1 MVDVEVQSA
10 QSWKSSSQWHLCGDQ
25 GGWQAGSRRHLGG
38 GEEAA
43 RRQPLQLESF
53 PEFIALL
60 SMNVSKCYVR
70 YSKKRQMRKIIKKCL
85 GKQGSTKDLACF
97 LFHWCTGWLGINC
110 EINERNKTRSAR
122 LPGKDFWP
130 FSRDWRLRPG
140 CNPLK
145 FTAGDKPVLLVASCL
160 LNGKLNQYKIPSLIW
175 EGFTPFHPS

>member
-1 MVDVEVQSA
+1 
-10 QSWKSSSQWHLCGDQ
+10 
-25 GGWQAGSRRHLGG
+25 
-38 GEEAA
+38 
-43 RRQPLQLESF
+43 
-53 PEFIALL
+53 
-60 SMNVSKCYVR
+60 MNVSKCCAR
-70 YSKKRQMRKIIKKCL
+70 YSKKRQMRKIIKMCL

-175 EGFTPFHPS
+175 EGFTLFHPSLRVKDLPRLDEFKPIKILWGSPSMDLWLSSLQMILVCRERSTDSDIREI

>member
-1 MVDVEVQSA
+1 MLDVEVSA

-25 GGWQAGSRRHLGG
+25 GGWQAGSRRHLR
-38 GEEAA
+38 GEEATLTTQIISWLYCA
-43 RRQPLQLESF
+43 PVHERIST
-53 PEFIALL
+53 
-60 SMNVSKCYVR
+60 CYVR
-70 YSKKRQMRKIIKKCL
+70 YSKKRQMRKILKKCL

-160 LNGKLNQYKIPSLIW
+160 LNGKLNQYNIPSLI
-175 EGFTPFHPS
+175 

>member
-1 MVDVEVQSA
+1 
-10 QSWKSSSQWHLCGDQ
+10 
-25 GGWQAGSRRHLGG
+25 
-38 GEEAA
+38 
-43 RRQPLQLESF
+43 
-53 PEFIALL
+53 
-60 SMNVSKCYVR
+60 MNVSKCCAR

-175 EGFTPFHPS
+175 EGFTLFHPSLRVKDLPRLDEFKPIKILWGSPSMDLWLSSLQMILVCRERSTDSDIREI

>member
-38 GEEAA
+38 EGAPRRQLGGEEAPPTTQIISWLYCAPVHERIKVLCKIFKEKTNEEDHKNVFRQA
-43 RRQPLQLESF
+43 REHKRLGLLPLSL
-53 PEFIALL
+53 
-60 SMNVSKCYVR
+60 VHR
-70 YSKKRQMRKIIKKCL
+70 
-85 GKQGSTKDLACF
+85 
-97 LFHWCTGWLGINC
+97 LGINC

-160 LNGKLNQYKIPSLIW
+160 LNGKLNQYKIPSLI
-175 EGFTPFHPS
+175 